1 MTSISSIF
9 SLPSQGT
16 SAAINGN
23 SASST
28 STASAASAA
37 SSLVSANG
45 QQLQDQF
52 LKLLVSQ
59 MKNQDPLNP
68 MDSAQMTSQLA
79 QISSVQGIQNLNS
92 SITSLLGQ
100 MNSLQTLDSANTV
113 GSTALVNGSSLV
125 LANNAST
132 GTPIAVGGYQ
142 LPSTA
147 DAGTISIKNASGAVV
162 QTLPMSAL
170 TQGVNTF
177 QWNGMQADGTQAPAG
192 TYTFAI
198 NASSGGKAVAATTL
212 SAGVVQGIQ
221 QNANGVPQLN
231 LGPLGL
237 QPMSAVVE
245 MI

>member
-1 MTSISSIF
+1 MSSISSIF
-9 SLPSQGT
+9 SLPNQGNTTAT
-16 SAAINGN
+16 SGN

-28 STASAASAA
+28 STTTAASAA
-37 SSLVSANG
+37 SSLISSNG

-52 LKLLVSQ
+52 LRLLVSQ

-79 QISSVQGIQNLNS
+79 QISSVQGIQNLTT

-100 MNSLQTLDSANTV
+100 MNSLQTLNSANMI
-113 GSTALVNGSSLV
+113 GGTALVNGSTMV

-132 GTPIAVGGYQ
+132 GTPMALGGYQ
-142 LPSTA
+142 LPSAA

-162 QTLPMSAL
+162 QTIPLPST

-177 QWNGMQADGTQAPAG
+177 QWNGVQADGTQAPAG
-192 TYTFAI
+192 SYSFAI
-198 NASSGGKAVAATTL
+198 NATSGGKAVAATTL

-221 QNANGVPQLN
+221 QDANGVPQLN

-237 QPMSAVVE
+237 QPMSSVVE